1 MRSGHGRAAKKC
13 VRIIGGVSAGASRV
27 ARGGDIGFYPAAS
40 IDCDR
45 AAAAKGSDVVGTGV
59 QRANCVGSRIQ
70 GWRIYHSGTRRPG
83 ITRCHHHLDT
93 GGSLGFDSSLQRVRR
108 TTFGRRADPGV
119 TRNIGCFGRVALI
132 GCAVERVRRQEPFHA
147 LDVSGWCA
155 VALVHVTATN
165 PFCARRHSD
174 LVTHAIVADHGAGSV
189 RAMSVVIARKL
200 RIVPA
205 RIADAVMD

>member
-1 MRSGHGRAAKKC
+1 MRSSHGRAAKKC

-59 QRANCVGSRIQ
+59 QRANGVGSRIQ

-93 GGSLGFDSSLQRVRR
+93 GGSL
-108 TTFGRRADPGV
+108 
-119 TRNIGCFGRVALI
+119 CFTAACNVANEQPSE
-132 GCAVERVRRQEPFHA
+132 GGQGQE
-147 LDVSGWCA
+147 V
-155 VALVHVTATN
+155 LVILGG
-165 PFCARRHSD
+165 
-174 LVTHAIVADHGAGSV
+174 LVG
-189 RAMSVVIARKL
+189 L
-200 RIVPA
+200 PLL
-205 RIADAVMD
+205 